1 MSKTNFDLDLEEQ
14 LRNPDFATE
23 YKKLEPEF
31 AIIKQLILLRN
42 EQGMT
47 QKDLADR
54 TGTTQTAISRLESG
68 SYNPT
73 LRFLQKMAVGLG
85 KTLRIEF
92 R

>member
-14 LRNPDFATE
+14 LRNPDFVAE
-23 YKKLEPEF
+23 YEKLEPEF